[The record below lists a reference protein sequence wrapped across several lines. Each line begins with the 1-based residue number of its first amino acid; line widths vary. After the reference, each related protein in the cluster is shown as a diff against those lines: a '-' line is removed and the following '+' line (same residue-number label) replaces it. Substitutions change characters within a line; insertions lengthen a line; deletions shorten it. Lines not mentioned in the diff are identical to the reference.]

1 MQITPA
7 ERIKIEHLMSRLDL
21 KPVQPDTN
29 VMAWV
34 LPMLEGIVDR
44 YMQMEK
50 RIRELEIEAKLR
62 E

>member
-7 ERIKIEHLMSRLDL
+7 ERIKIEHLMSRLEL
-21 KPVQPDTN
+21 KRVPSDTN

-34 LPMLEGIVDR
+34 LPMLEAVVDR
-44 YMQMEK
+44 YMLLEK
-50 RIRELEIEAKLR
+50 RILELEIEAKLR